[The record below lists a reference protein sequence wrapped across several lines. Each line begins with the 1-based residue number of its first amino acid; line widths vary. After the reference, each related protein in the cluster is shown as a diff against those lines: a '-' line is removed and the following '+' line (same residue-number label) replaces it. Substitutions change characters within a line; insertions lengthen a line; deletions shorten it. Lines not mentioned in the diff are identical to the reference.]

1 MRVACGQ
8 RKQGNLLEISNESFS
23 PRLKAKQSA
32 RRNSLFWAASTPSS
46 SELKNPQHN
55 RPSKYCPQGLKSNPR

>member
-8 RKQGNLLEISNESFS
+8 RKQGNWLEISNESFS

-32 RRNSLFWAASTPSS
+32 RRNSLF
-46 SELKNPQHN
+46 LGGINPFEFRAEK
-55 RPSKYCPQGLKSNPR
+55 RPAQSPEQILPTSP